1 MRSSRA
7 DRKERSVVIDV
18 AYLDRSEVGPLDL
31 IGGVPV
37 LRPMHVDGRPALVTS
52 QTLGSSGLGTVHIVG
67 IAAGDAGLPWEPLD
81 VANGV
86 IGRRWPI
93 VTAGGSDSP
102 YFIGVFEP

>member
-1 MRSSRA
+1 M
-7 DRKERSVVIDV
+7 IDV
-18 AYLDRSEVGPLDL
+18 AQLESSEVGPLDL
-31 IGGVPV
+31 IAGVPV
-37 LRPMHVDGRPALVTS
+37 LRPMHRDGRPALVTS
-52 QTLGSSGLGTVHIVG
+52 QTLASSALGSAHIVV

-81 VANGV
+81 DENGV